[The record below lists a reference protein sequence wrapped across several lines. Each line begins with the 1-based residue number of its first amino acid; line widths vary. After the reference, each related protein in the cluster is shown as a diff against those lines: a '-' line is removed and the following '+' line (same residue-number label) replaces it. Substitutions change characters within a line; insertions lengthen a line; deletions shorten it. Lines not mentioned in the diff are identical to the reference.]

1 MMKNTILL
9 LALAVLI
16 TSCSEVDSI
25 FDTCKIA
32 FADETIKI
40 TGTTDTFYINYPL
53 GNEYTQ
59 ARFELWDNLIN
70 NKIISLKKESESYKI
85 TNLLKDNIEV
95 CTKSKDS
102 TLEYFYEKQEQK
114 STSNNDGTSA
124 ILIEESLI

>member
-1 MMKNTILL
+1 MKKIILL

-16 TSCSEVDSI
+16 TSCSEVDRI

-40 TGTTDTFYINYPL
+40 TGNTDTFYINYPL